1 MTTAITSP
9 AKLKRLED
17 IIRAKSFVLG
27 HVVLASGKESDH
39 YFNMKPTMLDPEG
52 ANVLASLILG
62 KIDGVKADGVGGLE
76 MGAVPLA
83 TAIAMASHARGKRIP
98 AFFVRKQAKS
108 HGAEKLVEGL
118 APGESLKA
126 KRCVIIED
134 VTTTGG
140 SSMKAIEAVRAEGG
154 VIACV
159 ITVVDRNEGAKANF
173 AAAGYDFRPL
183 LTTDDFN

>member
-1 MTTAITSP
+1 MPAPASP
-9 AKLKRLED
+9 RSRLIE
-17 IIRAKSFVLG
+17 IVRARSFSTGANVK
-27 HVVLASGKESDH
+27 LASGRTSSY

-52 ANVLASLILG
+52 IALIASLAL
-62 KIDGVKADGVGGLE
+62 DALADVKADYIGGLE